1 MCIVASS
8 NVFTLG
14 LQKGL
19 MTDQEKKGDRKKVKK
34 KGDGGIKKQPE
45 YKNDKKKVTEELKNN
60 QSIKMSGR

>member
-19 MTDQEKKGDRKKVKK
+19 MTDQEKKGD
-34 KGDGGIKKQPE
+34 
-45 YKNDKKKVTEELKNN
+45 KKKVTEELKNN